1 MSSTVKLDSSASR
14 RPCSAANASTQQ
26 ACTRDRRGCHSPEP
40 WPAGVPIDPRQA
52 VGATRRS
59 GGRGGLTSCAT
70 GGYPAGR
77 QRFDPI
83 GRCVGD
89 ESAFLT
95 LDRRRCRT
103 CLSSAARRRR
113 FAARRHLPRRL
124 AGEQRPDPPPSPGL
138 GVERPRVRAPQFP
151 LRPPLSARSFRL
163 CRLLATRLSSAMRAC
178 LRGRGAWRGGSRG
191 APLRYGFRS
200 DGFFRTQLG
209 GPATEVSNRLLTQV
223 KVRDLSQIFSSVR
236 PRRKSPGSPGLI
248 PDFLFSSAPREI
260 TRKSG
265 IDPRFSDFIT

>member
-163 CRLLATRLSSAMRAC
+163 CRLLAARLSSAMRAC

-200 DGFFRTQLG
+200 LDLTASSAHNWVVR
-209 GPATEVSNRLLTQV
+209 RL
-223 KVRDLSQIFSSVR
+223 
-236 PRRKSPGSPGLI
+236 KSLININTSKSPGLI
-248 PDFLFSSAPREI
+248 PDFLFSSAPQEI
-260 TRKSG
+260 TRSPG
-265 IDPRFSDFIT
+265 LIRVR

>member
-1 MSSTVKLDSSASR
+1 MGLVR
-14 RPCSAANASTQQ
+14 RRHLGDGAIHVQHGQTRQLSVAEALRCSAANASTQQ

-163 CRLLATRLSSAMRAC
+163 CRLLAARLSSAMRAC

-200 DGFFRTQLG
+200 DGF
-209 GPATEVSNRLLTQV
+209 EVSNRLLT
-223 KVRDLSQIFSSVR
+223 
-236 PRRKSPGSPGLI
+236 
-248 PDFLFSSAPREI
+248 FLFSSAPQEI

-265 IDPRFSDFIT
+265 IDPRFSFQFSPAGNYQEVRD